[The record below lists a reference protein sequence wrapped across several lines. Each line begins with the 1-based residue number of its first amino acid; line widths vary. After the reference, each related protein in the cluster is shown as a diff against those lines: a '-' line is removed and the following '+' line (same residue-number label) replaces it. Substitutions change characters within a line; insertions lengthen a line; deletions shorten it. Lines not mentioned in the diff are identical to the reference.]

1 VTSPVPHS
9 DLKDLGQQLGLILRA
24 RNSVIATAESCTG
37 GWIAQAITSVS
48 GSSDWFSCG
57 LVTYSNDS
65 KVALLGVEEE
75 LLARHGAVSEQVVLA
90 MVDGVLARSGADCAI
105 ASTGIAGPGGGT
117 VDKPIGT
124 VWIGL
129 GVRGRKSTAKC
140 YLFSG
145 DRESV
150 RNQTV
155 QSGLAWMIEE
165 LDEAS

>member
-1 VTSPVPHS
+1 MISHAPRP
-9 DLKDLGQQLGLILRA
+9 DLKDLGQQLGLMLRA

-105 ASTGIAGPGGGT
+105 ATTGIAGPGGGT

-129 GVRGRKSTAKC
+129 GVQGRKSTAKC
-140 YLFSG
+140 YLFSVTE
-145 DRESV
+145 RV
-150 RNQTV
+150 CAIKPFNR
-155 QSGLAWMIEE
+155 A
-165 LDEAS
+165 

>member
-1 VTSPVPHS
+1 MTSYAPHS
-9 DLKDLGQQLGLILRA
+9 DLKDLGQQLGLMLRA

-48 GSSDWFSCG
+48 GSSDWFNCG

-75 LLARHGAVSEQVVLA
+75 LLVRHGAVSEQVALA
-90 MVDGVLARSGADCAI
+90 MIDGVMARTGADCAI
-105 ASTGIAGPGGGT
+105 ATTGIAGPGGGT
-117 VDKPIGT
+117 ADKPVGT

-129 GVRGRKSTAKC
+129 GIQGRKSTAKC
-140 YLFSG
+140 YFFSG

-150 RNQTV
+150 RHQTAHV
-155 QSGLAWMIEE
+155 GLSWMIDE